1 MDLQDVIRE
10 ESNSWFERN
19 RSFFEASNNVPQS
32 SIIISDFIN
41 NYNKEYNSP
50 IKALLEIGCCYGYN
64 LDYFSNL
71 NLDCYGIDSSDKAI
85 KFGCNKYSS
94 DIIHLT
100 HGFSDSLKF
109 EDAFFDFVIVGF
121 SLYITPREMILKS
134 ISEIDR
140 VLKYCGF
147 VAITDFDTPF
157 KMMRNNVHNSELP
170 VFKDDY
176 SDLFIN
182 NGYSL
187 IEKRTYSHDNNIF
200 TPDIQER
207 VSTQILYK
215 ERIED
220 TYIKQ

>member
-1 MDLQDVIRE
+1 
-10 ESNSWFERN
+10 
-19 RSFFEASNNVPQS
+19 
-32 SIIISDFIN
+32 
-41 NYNKEYNSP
+41 
-50 IKALLEIGCCYGYN
+50 
-64 LDYFSNL
+64 
-71 NLDCYGIDSSDKAI
+71 
-85 KFGCNKYSS
+85 
-94 DIIHLT
+94 
-100 HGFSDSLKF
+100 
-109 EDAFFDFVIVGF
+109 
-121 SLYITPREMILKS
+121 MILKS
-134 ISEIDR
+134 IFEIDR

-170 VFKDDY
+170 VFKGDY
-176 SDLFIN
+176 SDLFIK

-187 IEKRTYSHDNNIF
+187 IEKRTYSHDNNFF